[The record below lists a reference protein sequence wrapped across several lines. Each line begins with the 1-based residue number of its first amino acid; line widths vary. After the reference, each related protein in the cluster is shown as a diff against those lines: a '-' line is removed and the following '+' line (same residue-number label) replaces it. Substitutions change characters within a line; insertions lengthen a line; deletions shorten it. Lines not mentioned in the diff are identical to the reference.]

1 MHIDRKNVNQIILQM
16 RKLMKQINLF
26 VITLIF
32 CFISIS
38 SSAQNSTLTKYF
50 DSTWNP
56 TSKDAAFYFTE
67 MIKVD
72 TFYKCTSYWMKS
84 KKLFCKSAYADTL
97 FANPVGLL
105 IRYYEN
111 GKIEDSSYFN
121 PDGTFKNTYHYYNN
135 GKIWVHYQNS
145 LKSKKEITEA
155 YDINGNRIDDFIYSK
170 EASFQEG
177 SAEWKS
183 FIAQNL
189 KTTVPVTK
197 GAPIG
202 TYQVVVN
209 FLVRK
214 SGKLTDIEAETNL
227 GFGMEDEVMRVIRK
241 SPKWNPA
248 VLMGKTVDA
257 YRRQPIT
264 FVVTKE

>member
-1 MHIDRKNVNQIILQM
+1 M
-16 RKLMKQINLF
+16 RKTIKQINLF
-26 VITLIF
+26 ALILFF

-38 SSAQNSTLTKYF
+38 SSAQNSILTKYF

-56 TSKDAAFYFTE
+56 TSKDASFYFTE

-84 KKLFCKSAYADTL
+84 KKLFCKSTYADTL
-97 FANPVGLL
+97 FAKPVGLL

-111 GKIEDSSYFN
+111 GKTEDSSYFN

-135 GKIWVHYQNS
+135 GKLWVHYQNN
-145 LKSKKEITEA
+145 LKTKKEITEA
-155 YDINGNRIDDFIYSK
+155 YDNNGNRIEDFIYSK
-170 EASFQEG
+170 EAGFQEG
-177 SAEWKS
+177 SADWKS
-183 FIAQNL
+183 FLAENL
-189 KTTVPVTK
+189 KTDVPVKK
-197 GAPIG
+197 GAPVG
-202 TYQVVVN
+202 TYNVVVK
-209 FLVRK
+209 FIVRK
-214 SGKLTDIEAETNL
+214 GGKLTDIESETNL
-227 GFGMEDEVMRVIRK
+227 GYGMEDEVMRVIRK

-248 VLMGKTVDA
+248 ILMGKTVDA